1 MELDSKI
8 DDTIVKKM
16 PVKILQFTNLIN
28 RYDFLDNIIEFG
40 DRKRIETGVCI
51 CTAEGPIEN
60 PVFRDEMFLRVL
72 NEKLTYSTI
81 PQITWKLIKVIR
93 EWQPDIL
100 QTHHFHEAFI
110 GFLAKKFCPRIK
122 LIVGRHYSEFLYQL
136 PSGVKTGALFK
147 IEALSNNAAAMI
159 MVPTHSIAKLLI
171 ERQNIDAGKVKVIPY
186 GFDERKFTV
195 PSDTEVNE
203 LRDELNLNGKFVV
216 GNFSKLIPEKGL
228 CYLIGAAAKL
238 RLIIPNLLIFIAGE
252 GHHKTALERQVSDLG
267 LEDTIKFIGFR
278 RDAMILM
285 RTVDVIVQTSLQEA
299 FGQVIVEAMWMKTP
313 IVTTNVGIAPDIIET
328 GVNGILIAKS
338 DENSIVEAIKKLAD
352 DPFLGQK
359 LADNGQKFV
368 KDNLAME
375 KVIKTYENTYE
386 RIVSQKNQKS
396 D

>member
-1 MELDSKI
+1 
-8 DDTIVKKM
+8 M

-40 DRKRIETGVCI
+40 DKKKIETGVCI

-100 QTHHFHEAFI
+100 QTHHFEEAFI
-110 GFLAKKFCPRIK
+110 GFLAKKLCPGIK
-122 LIVGRHYSEFLYQL
+122 LIVGRHYSDFLYHL
-136 PSGVKTGALFK
+136 PSGLKTRALFK
-147 IEALSNNAAAMI
+147 IEGLSNNAAETI

-171 ERQNIDAGKVKVIPY
+171 ERQNIASGKVKVIPY
-186 GFDERKFTV
+186 GFDERKFTI
-195 PSDTEVNE
+195 PSETEVEE
-203 LRDELNLNGKFVV
+203 LRDELNLDGKFVV
-216 GNFSKLIPEKGL
+216 GNFSKLVPEKGL

-238 RLIIPNLLIFIAGE
+238 RVILPNLLIVIAGE
-252 GHHKTALERQVSDLG
+252 GHNKTILEGQVSDLG

-278 RDAMILM
+278 RDAMTVM
-285 RTVDVIVQTSLQEA
+285 RTVDVVVQTSLQEA

-313 IVTTNVGIAPDIIET
+313 IVTTDVGIALDIIET
-328 GVNGILIAKS
+328 GVNGILISKA

-352 DPFLGQK
+352 DPILCQK
-359 LADNGQKFV
+359 LAENGQKFV
-368 KDNLAME
+368 KDNLAIG
-375 KVIKTYENTYE
+375 KVIKIYENTYE
-386 RIVSQKNQKS
+386 QIVSQ
-396 D
+396 